1 MKGQPPRSLPDLTQ
15 DISQRKVLYQNMSPH
30 VRIRLKAQEIV
41 TQCGTAVN
49 EYGVLNLAAAEERGL
64 DLLLKAYEQRVCD
77 LHIDAPTCKPPTRT
91 CCLLLAPALTAQQW
105 SASTSSW
112 LVLASRECTS

>member
-1 MKGQPPRSLPDLTQ
+1 
-15 DISQRKVLYQNMSPH
+15 MSPY

-49 EYGVLNLAAAEERGL
+49 EYGVLNLAATEERGL

-77 LHIDAPTCKPPTRT
+77 LHIDAPTCKLSTR
-91 CCLLLAPALTAQQW
+91 LDLFLAIRPQH
-105 SASTSSW
+105 
-112 LVLASRECTS
+112 